1 MGCKRILIS
10 DLSES
15 ENIKESIKSHI
26 YDFSSRTLIHDLPV
40 TKNHKR
46 TIDYITGELSDQKI
60 DLAIV
65 LTPGV
70 WGIEKVEGVSEN
82 VRPSICWNLKVANEI
97 KWTSNF
103 VFVPMKHCQHS
114 DIVEFLHEII
124 F

>member
-26 YDFSSRTLIHDLPV
+26 YDFSSRTLIHDLPI
-40 TKNHKR
+40 TKNHQQ
-46 TIDYITGELSDQKI
+46 TIDYITCELSNQKI

-70 WGIEKVEGVSEN
+70 WGIEKVENKLHN
-82 VRPSICWNLKVANEI
+82 VRPTLCWNLKVANDI

-114 DIVEFLHEII
+114 DIIEFLHEII